1 MTMAQGCGGLTLRA
15 GCVALAGRG
24 VLIMGASGSGK
35 SSLALR
41 LMAMGCDLV
50 SDDYTEVSA
59 GNGGLL
65 ARAPA
70 AIAGLIEARGVGIL
84 AASAVEARVVLAVDL
99 DTPETDRLPPW
110 RHIVIAGVE
119 VALLH
124 RAQNAHFPAAIMLYL
139 KAGRSA

>member
-1 MTMAQGCGGLTLRA
+1 MAEGRGGLTLRA

-35 SSLALR
+35 SGLALE

-50 SDDYTEVSA
+50 SDDQTLISA
-59 GNGGLL
+59 GDCGLL
-65 ARAPA
+65 ARAPE
-70 AIAGLIEARGVGIL
+70 AIAGRIEARGVGIL
-84 AASAVEARVVLAVDL
+84 AAVPVVARVVLAVDL

-110 RHIVIAGVE
+110 RNTMIAGIA

-124 RAQNAHFPAAIMLYL
+124 RAQNPHFPAAIVQYL
-139 KAGRSA
+139 RAGRSA